1 MKKLTFF
8 VIFLI
13 LTNFASCKN
22 DKNTID
28 ININVNPEFLRNG
41 SVSNYSVSNSNTDD
55 ISYFTN
61 YILLQPEYI
70 LIIKD
75 YNTSDGER
83 IQRFKLD
90 KENLSILNSEIVKN
104 DGVKQDILIESSR
117 KGNYFEFKDL
127 TNKDN
132 PVSKKIYTGREQI
145 FEENVILQMISCFP
159 LNKDETY
166 NFKYV
171 NTQDLIDGE
180 ETFKVIG
187 FETITVMNKKYNS
200 IKIEL
205 LSSRCTAWFL
215 EDPPH
220 ILLRAIYP
228 NNVIELINWN

>member
-75 YNTSDGER
+75 YNTC
-83 IQRFKLD
+83 FK
-90 KENLSILNSEIVKN
+90 
-104 DGVKQDILIESSR
+104 
-117 KGNYFEFKDL
+117 
-127 TNKDN
+127 TNK
-132 PVSKKIYTGREQI
+132 SICI
-145 FEENVILQMISCFP
+145 
-159 LNKDETY
+159 
-166 NFKYV
+166 
-171 NTQDLIDGE
+171 QD
-180 ETFKVIG
+180 
-187 FETITVMNKKYNS
+187 S
-200 IKIEL
+200 
-205 LSSRCTAWFL
+205 
-215 EDPPH
+215 
-220 ILLRAIYP
+220 
-228 NNVIELINWN
+228 